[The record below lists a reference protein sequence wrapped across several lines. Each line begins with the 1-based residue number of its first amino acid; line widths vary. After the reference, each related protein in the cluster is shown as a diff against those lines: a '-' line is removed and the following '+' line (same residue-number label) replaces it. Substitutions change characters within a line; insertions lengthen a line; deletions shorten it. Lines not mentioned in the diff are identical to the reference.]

1 MADPK
6 RLDLF
11 TEAELREFLE
21 LTLDM
26 IYIADLQGY
35 FVYVNRVWKD
45 VLGYSRR
52 ELTSRPYLDFVHPD
66 DREATLREA
75 AAIFA
80 GRSTVSF
87 ENRYLCKDG
96 NYRWLQWTSTLHPE
110 KRVIYGSARDMT
122 ERKRQEASLGAQYDV
137 ATAMAHS
144 CDLADAAPKV
154 LKAICQRVGWDMGSM
169 WLAGG
174 AGVLHCIE
182 VWHAES
188 VRVPEFERA
197 TRSCTLAAGV
207 GLPGRVWQSREP
219 LWIEDVPVDGNFPR
233 ARFAQQEGLHGGFAF
248 PIVIGGD
255 EVLGVLEFFSRHIQ
269 KPDPTLLQT
278 MSTIGSQVGQF
289 IERCKAEEGLKTYAH
304 ELEAAKQKAEAGT
317 RAKSEFLAN
326 MSHEI
331 RTPMNAIIGMSEL
344 ALETKLT
351 REQREYLTGIKTSS
365 EALLTL
371 INDLLDFSKIEA
383 RRLRLERVAFDLGET
398 LEDTVRVLAPRAH
411 QKGLELACD
420 IRADVPREL
429 LGDPLRLRQVVV
441 NLVGNAIKFTDHG
454 EVLLT
459 VRPETRVNGDVRLHF
474 SVSDTGIGIPKEKRD
489 HIFEAFAQADSST
502 TRRYGGTGLGLAIAA
517 QIIELMGGRI
527 WVEDRPGGG
536 SIFSFTATFHPQ
548 PAGAEPPRPWQSLT
562 HLPVLIVDD
571 NATNRRIL
579 EDVLTNWQMRP
590 TAVGSGSE
598 ALETLRD
605 AAQEARPF
613 AVVLLDGHMPHMDGF
628 AVAEH
633 IQKDQHLAHLKIIM
647 LTSAGTPQDVERCRK
662 LGIAGY
668 LTKPVKQSELFDSLV
683 TVMGEP
689 APEPA
694 RLKRRRKGGL
704 RKSFRVL
711 LAEDN
716 AINQMLATR
725 VLEKLGHAVT
735 VVGNGR
741 EALRRV
747 QAGGFD
753 LVVMDVQMPEMDG
766 LEATAAIR
774 EWERTAGGHI
784 PILAMTAHVM
794 QGDRDRCFAAG
805 MDAYVPKPIRTAEL
819 SEAITQITQ
828 ESDAPRTALAPAVE
842 DDNPTFD
849 LTAVLENINGD
860 RQLLAKL
867 CRLFLRNSP
876 GQVDQIAESV
886 KNKNG
891 EQLRFTAHALKGSI
905 GVFGARDA
913 FSAAQRLEEIGKNA
927 DFREASA
934 AFTELQRGVTQLSK
948 ELKKHLGQA
957 KKTAAS

>member
-11 TEAELREFLE
+11 SEAELREFLE
-21 LTLDM
+21 LSLDM
-26 IYIADLQGY
+26 IYIADLDGR
-35 FVYVNRVWKD
+35 FIYVNRVWKD
-45 VLGYSRR
+45 VLGYTRR
-52 ELTSRPYLDFVHPD
+52 ELTSRPYLEFVHPD
-66 DREATLREA
+66 DRESTLREA
-75 AAIFA
+75 AAISA

-96 NYRWLQWTSTLHPE
+96 SYRWLLWTSVLHPD
-110 KRVIYGSARDMT
+110 KKVLYGAARDIT
-122 ERKRQEASLGAQYDV
+122 VRKRQEAFLAVQNEV
-137 ATAMAHS
+137 ASALEQS
-144 CDLADAAPKV
+144 CDVPAAAPRV
-154 LKAICQRVGWDMGSM
+154 LRAICEHLNWDSGAMWRVGET
-169 WLAGG
+169 
-174 AGVLHCIE
+174 GVLHC
-182 VWHAES
+182 VDMWHSSATRF
-188 VRVPEFERA
+188 VEFERL
-197 TRSCTLAAGV
+197 TRSSTFAPGI

-219 LWIEDVPVDGNFPR
+219 HWIEDTPLEGNFPR
-233 ARFAQQEGLHGGFAF
+233 APVATKEGLHSAFGF
-248 PIVIGGD
+248 PILLGD

-269 KPDPTLLQT
+269 KPDPTLLQM
-278 MSTIGSQVGQF
+278 MSTIGSQMGQF
-289 IERCKAEEGLKTYAH
+289 IERRKAEEGLKSYARD
-304 ELEAAKQKAEAGT
+304 LEVAKQKAESGT

-351 REQREYLTGIKTSS
+351 REQREYLNGIKTSS

-383 RRLRLERVAFDLGET
+383 RRLRLESVPFDLNET

-441 NLVGNAIKFTDHG
+441 NLVGNAIKFTERG
-454 EVLLT
+454 EVLVT
-459 VRPETRVNGDVRLHF
+459 VRPGSPLNGDVQLHF
-474 SVSDTGIGIPKEKRD
+474 SVSDTGIGIPKEVQK
-489 HIFEAFAQADSST
+489 HIFEAFSQADSST

-536 SIFSFTATFHPQ
+536 SVFSFTAVFHPQ
-548 PAGAEPPRPWQSLT
+548 APGAEPPRVWQSLT
-562 HLPVLIVDD
+562 RLPVLIVDD

-579 EDVLTNWQMRP
+579 EDVLKNWQMRP
-590 TAVGSGSE
+590 ATAGSGGE
-598 ALETLRD
+598 ALDTLRD
-605 AAQEARPF
+605 AAEKGRPF

-628 AVAEH
+628 TVAER
-633 IQKDQHLAHLKIIM
+633 IQHDKRLAQLKIIM

-662 LGIAGY
+662 LGISGY

-683 TVMGEP
+683 TVLGEP
-689 APEPA
+689 AHPRA
-694 RLKRRRKGGL
+694 RASRRRKNTA
-704 RKSFRVL
+704 RKSLHVL

-725 VLEKLGHAVT
+725 VLEKLGHSVT
-735 VVGNGR
+735 VVANGR

-747 QAGGFD
+747 KDGGFD
-753 LVVMDVQMPEMDG
+753 LVAMDVQMPEMDG
-766 LEATAAIR
+766 LEATTAIR
-774 EWERTAGGHI
+774 EWEQTAGGHI

-794 QGDRDRCFAAG
+794 QGDRERCLAAG

-819 SEAITQITQ
+819 AEAIAQITHSP
-828 ESDAPRTALAPAVE
+828 EGSYADAAPAPQGNE
-842 DDNPTFD
+842 AAFD
-849 LTAVLENINGD
+849 VAAVLDNINQD

-876 GQVDQIAESV
+876 RQMDEIAAAVRANNSER
-886 KNKNG
+886 
-891 EQLRFTAHALKGSI
+891 LRFTAHALKGSI
-905 GVFGARDA
+905 GVFGAQQA
-913 FSAAQRLEEIGKNA
+913 FAAAARLEEMGNSQDLRQA
-927 DFREASA
+927 EAALSD
-934 AFTELQRGVTQLSK
+934 LQREVSRLSK
-948 ELKKHLGQA
+948 ELKNHLEKT
-957 KKTAAS
+957 KKTAAG